1 MIDGSYEARRSHAV
15 VVETLEVPGA
25 VTRII
30 GTAP

>member
-1 MIDGSYEARRSHAV
+1 MIEGSYEALRSRAV
-15 VVETLEVPGA
+15 AVEILELPGT

>member
-1 MIDGSYEARRSHAV
+1 MIDGSYEALRSGAV
-15 VVETLEVPGA
+15 EVETLEVPGT